1 LIQAV
6 IRECGFP
13 LAAPSANPAN
23 QLSPT
28 TAEHVRR
35 HLGNRVP
42 LIVDGGASNVG
53 IESLVLDLTAS
64 PPRILRPGM
73 IHNEALQ
80 AVIGMPDS
88 TAAEAS
94 GPLKSPGMLPRPYSP
109 RARLV
114 LWKWESEQELLNRI
128 KAEGCKCSE
137 THVVAYGRIPSG
149 SGGEQVSVVPHD
161 FEAYA
166 RALYAELH
174 RCDNENAKLIV
185 VEAPPDSPEWQG
197 IADRL
202 KRAASQGH
210 AL

>member
-1 LIQAV
+1 V

-35 HLGNRVP
+35 HLGDRVP

-53 IESLVLDLTAS
+53 IESTVLDLTAS
-64 PPRILRPGM
+64 PPRVLRPGM
-73 IHNEALQ
+73 IHNEALH
-80 AVIGMPDS
+80 AVVGIPDS
-88 TAAEAS
+88 TSAS
-94 GPLKSPGMLPRPYSP
+94 GPLRSPGMLPRHYSP

-114 LWKWESEQELLNRI
+114 LWKWENEAELLRRI
-128 KAEGCKCSE
+128 KAEGCDSAE
-137 THVVAYGRIPSG
+137 THVISYSRIPSG

-161 FEAYA
+161 PEAYA
-166 RALYAELH
+166 RAIYAELH
-174 RCDNENAKLIV
+174 RCDFENAKLIV

-202 KRAASQGH
+202 KRAASHGH
-210 AL
+210 EL